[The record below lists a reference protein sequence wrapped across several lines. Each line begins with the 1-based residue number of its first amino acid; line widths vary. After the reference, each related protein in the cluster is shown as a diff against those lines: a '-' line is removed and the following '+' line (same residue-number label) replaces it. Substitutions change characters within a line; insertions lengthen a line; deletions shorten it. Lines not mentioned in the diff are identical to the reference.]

1 MGPMAP
7 SDQLDATWL
16 ASRRWFRSKARAL
29 RSVTVHDEA
38 TLPDGGA
45 LLVLDAGF
53 ADGGH
58 ECYMVPAWPAGAGYR
73 EPADGDG
80 LWCEVVAVMA
90 DGGRQLEGQQGRFS
104 LEPGPALA
112 GLLPGG
118 RAQADALT
126 ERSLG
131 VEQSNTSIRLGDRLM
146 LKIYRLLE
154 PGINPEL
161 EVTEFLTEAGFAHA
175 PLAAGS
181 AHYLPN
187 DGAAE
192 PAAVAIVQSLV
203 PARGDAWAWM
213 LDRLGSPAHGPIEGL
228 AAAAE
233 IGGVTAELHDALQ
246 SKPDRPDFP
255 SRAATAEELAA
266 WRTGAAEQL
275 EAAIAALDGED
286 RGRLAGL
293 APAVRRVFDAIGEAP
308 MAWVSRIHGDYHLG
322 QLLATDA
329 GFVVTDFEGEPARPL
344 AERRRPSSPLR
355 DVAGMLRSLDYAAQ
369 SAERT
374 RPDFEPDPWLSDARA
389 ALLNAY
395 GGSADPSL
403 LSAFELEKAC
413 YEIRYEANFRPDW
426 VPLPLGAVER
436 LIA

>member
-1 MGPMAP
+1 
-7 SDQLDATWL
+7 
-16 ASRRWFRSKARAL
+16 
-29 RSVTVHDEA
+29 
-38 TLPDGGA
+38 
-45 LLVLDAGF
+45 
-53 ADGGH
+53 
-58 ECYMVPAWPAGAGYR
+58 
-73 EPADGDG
+73 
-80 LWCEVVAVMA
+80 MA
-90 DGGRQLEGQQGRFS
+90 DGGRQLEGQQGRFT
-104 LEPGPALA
+104 LERGLA
-112 GLLPGG
+112 MEGLLPGG
-118 RAQADALT
+118 RAAADALT
-126 ERSLG
+126 EHSLG

-161 EVTEFLTEAGFAHA
+161 EVTEFLTEAGFGHA

-181 AHYLPN
+181 ARYLPN
-187 DGAAE
+187 EGDAE
-192 PAAVAIVQSLV
+192 PAAVAIVQSQV
-203 PARGDAWAWM
+203 PSRGDAWAWM
-213 LDRLGSPAHGPIEGL
+213 LDRLGSPPGGPIEGL

-246 SKPDRPDFP
+246 SEPDRPGFP

-266 WRTGAAEQL
+266 WRTGWEEQL
-275 EAAIAALDGED
+275 DAAIAALEGED

-293 APAVRRVFDAIGEAP
+293 APAARRVFDAIGEAP

-355 DVAGMLRSLDYAAQ
+355 DVAGMLRSLDYAAR
-369 SAERT
+369 SAERS
-374 RPDFEPDPWLSDARA
+374 RADFEPDPWLSDARA

-403 LSAFELEKAC
+403 LAAFELEKAC

-436 LIA
+436 LVA

>member
-1 MGPMAP
+1 MGP

-16 ASRRWFRSKARAL
+16 ASRRWFRSKARPL
-29 RSVTVHDEA
+29 RSVTVHDQA
-38 TLPDGGA
+38 TLPDGGM
-45 LLVLDAGF
+45 LLILDAAF

-58 ECYMVPAWPAGAGYR
+58 ERYTVPAWPDGDGYR

-80 LWCEVVAVMA
+80 LWRGLVAVMA
-90 DGGRQLEGQQGRFS
+90 DGGRQLEAQRGSFD
-104 LEPGPALA
+104 LAPGPALE

-118 RAQADALT
+118 RAAAEALA
-126 ERSLG
+126 EGSLG

-161 EVTEFLTEAGFAHA
+161 EVTEFLTAAGFGHA
-175 PLAAGS
+175 PLAAGA
-181 AHYLPN
+181 AHYQPH
-187 DGAAE
+187 DGDGE
-192 PAAVAIVQSLV
+192 PAAVAIVQSQV
-203 PARGDAWAWM
+203 PARGDAWGWM
-213 LDRLGSPAHGPIEGL
+213 LERLGAPPTGPIEGL

-246 SKPDRPDFP
+246 SEPDRPDFP

-266 WRTGAAEQL
+266 WQAGAEEQL
-275 EAAIAALDGED
+275 DAAIVALDGDD
-286 RGRLAGL
+286 RGRLAAL
-293 APAVRRVFDAIGEAP
+293 APDARRVLGAIGKAP

-322 QLLATDA
+322 QLLATDER
-329 GFVVTDFEGEPARPL
+329 FMVTDFEGEPARPL

-355 DVAGMLRSLDYAAQ
+355 DVAGMLRSLDYAAR
-369 SAERT
+369 SAERA
-374 RPDFEPDPWLSDARA
+374 RSDFEPDPWLSDARA

-403 LSAFELEKAC
+403 LAAFELEKAC

-436 LIA
+436 LVA